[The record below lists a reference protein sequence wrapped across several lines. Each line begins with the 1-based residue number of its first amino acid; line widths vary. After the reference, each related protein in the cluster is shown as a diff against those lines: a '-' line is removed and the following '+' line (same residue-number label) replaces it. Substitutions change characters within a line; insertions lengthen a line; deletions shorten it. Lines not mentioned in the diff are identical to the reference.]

1 MILIASA
8 AYVNPEFLAEFGR
21 LPPTFLP
28 LGNRR
33 LFERQVRTLRHYFP
47 LESIYISL
55 PSTYSLS
62 PMDVELLSKLEVQI
76 LISDESLSLAE
87 SLVVAIKQIPYSD
100 EGLRLLHG
108 DTLFEKY
115 PLGLDLLGLAKA
127 NEDYQWEVETVDF
140 ASELIWAGYFSFS
153 KPRVFLH
160 ALLESGNDFV
170 SAVRNYEQN
179 TQLLR
184 INMGKWFDFGHINT
198 YFQSRSCV
206 TTERSFN
213 KLLIKDGLVKKTGIS
228 GKIKAECNW
237 FINLPKG
244 LRQFCPQLIDH
255 GMGDDKEPYYV
266 LEYLPFP
273 PLNELFVHGRNPVF
287 FWSNIFELITKF
299 LKICKNEFNA
309 SYIEKVVEIYSQ
321 DLLLSK
327 TLERFDLFIS
337 QSGHPG
343 IYVPNQLNGKNVS
356 SLGEIVEK
364 CWALLRGLPP
374 LPGILHGD
382 LCLSNILFDS
392 RSNRIKVVDPRGLD
406 AKGFECI
413 SGDLRYD
420 LGKLSHSIIGLYDHI
435 ITGAFTLNYE
445 YRDDLCVFN
454 FEVFTDE
461 RVRNI
466 QAAFLDH
473 EFLPGLKP
481 IQVMPLTILLFVSL
495 LPMHA
500 DSPKR
505 QAAFLANALR
515 LYNSHIV
522 KS

>member
-33 LFERQVRTLRHYFP
+33 LFERQVRALRHCLP
-47 LESIYISL
+47 LEGIYISL
-55 PSTYSLS
+55 PSSYNLS
-62 PMDVELLSKLEVQI
+62 PMDDELLSALEVTR
-76 LISDESLSLAE
+76 LFSDESLSLAE
-87 SLVVAIKQIPYSD
+87 SLVVAIKQIPFNN

-108 DTLFEKY
+108 DTLFETY
-115 PLGLDLLGLAKA
+115 PLGLDLLGLAKVK
-127 NEDYQWEVETVDF
+127 EDYRWEVETVDLT
-140 ASELIWAGYFSFS
+140 SELIWAGYFSFS
-153 KPRVFLH
+153 RPRDFLY

-170 SAVRNYEQN
+170 SAVRKYEQN
-179 TQLLR
+179 IQLLR
-184 INMGKWFDFGHINT
+184 INMGEWFDFGHINT

-213 KLLIKDGLVKKTGIS
+213 KLLIKDGLVKKTGLS
-228 GKIKAECNW
+228 EKIKAESNW
-237 FINLPKG
+237 FLNLPKG

-255 GMGDDKEPYYV
+255 GTDDAGEPYYV

-299 LKICKNEFNA
+299 LNICKHELNVNPIEREFEVN
-309 SYIEKVVEIYSQ
+309 SR

-327 TLERFDLFIS
+327 TLERLGLFVS

-343 IYVPNQLNGKNVS
+343 INVPNQLNGKSVP

-364 CWALLRGLPP
+364 CWSLLRGLPP
-374 LPGILHGD
+374 VPGILHGD

-406 AKGFECI
+406 AKGFECL

-435 ITGAFTLNYE
+435 VTGAFTINYE
-445 YRDDLCVFN
+445 YRDDLCVFK

-473 EFLPGLKP
+473 EFLPGLEP
-481 IQVMPLTILLFVSL
+481 MQVMPLTILLFVSL

-500 DSPKR
+500 DSPSR

>member
-1 MILIASA
+1 
-8 AYVNPEFLAEFGR
+8 
-21 LPPTFLP
+21 
-28 LGNRR
+28 
-33 LFERQVRTLRHYFP
+33 
-47 LESIYISL
+47 
-55 PSTYSLS
+55 
-62 PMDVELLSKLEVQI
+62 MDDELLSKLEVQI
-76 LISDESLSLAE
+76 LFSEESLSLAE
-87 SLVVAIKQIPYSD
+87 SLVVAIKQIPFSNQ
-100 EGLRLLHG
+100 GLRLLHG
-108 DTLFEKY
+108 DTLFETY
-115 PLGLDLLGLAKA
+115 PLGLDLIGLAKA
-127 NEDYQWEVETVDF
+127 NEDYHWEVETVDF
-140 ASELIWAGYFSFS
+140 TSELIWAGYFSFS
-153 KPRVFLH
+153 RPRDFLH

-170 SAVRNYEQN
+170 SAVRKYEQI

-184 INMGKWFDFGHINT
+184 INMGEWFDFGHINT

-213 KLLIKDGLVKKTGIS
+213 KLLIKDGLVKKTGLPE
-228 GKIKAECNW
+228 KIKAESNW
-237 FINLPKG
+237 FLNLPKG

-255 GMGDDKEPYYV
+255 GTGDAEDPYYV

-299 LKICKNEFNA
+299 LNICKHELNA
-309 SYIEKVVEIYSQ
+309 NLIQREVEIDSR

-327 TLERFDLFIS
+327 TLERLDLFVS

-343 IYVPNQLNGKNVS
+343 IDVPNQLNGKS
-356 SLGEIVEK
+356 APSLGEIVEK
-364 CWALLRGLPP
+364 CWTLLRGLPP
-374 LPGILHGD
+374 VPGILHGD

-392 RSNRIKVVDPRGLD
+392 RSNRVKVVDPRGLD
-406 AKGFECI
+406 AKGFECL

-435 ITGAFTLNYE
+435 ITGAFALNYE

-473 EFLPGLKP
+473 EFLPGLRP
-481 IQVMPLTILLFVSL
+481 MQVMPLTILLFVSL

-500 DSPKR
+500 DSPNR